1 MITLLTGAPGAGK
14 TALAV
19 DMITEANAKGR
30 AVFVHGLDGLK
41 SAHVQLDEPN
51 RWHELVP
58 DGALIV
64 IDEVQAVWR
73 PARAGSK
80 VADDVAAL
88 ETHRH
93 RGIDFVVTTQHP
105 SLLHSNVR
113 RLVGRHMH
121 IQDFGFLGRRVYEW
135 SEVSD
140 SLNKSKALVSRRYK
154 LPKKSFA
161 QYTSASIHVK
171 PNRGLPRALVVA
183 LVAVPLTAV
192 LLGMGYQRVMA
203 KGKPAEPEKAAHA
216 MPTKEAAREQPAAPP
231 STPDLVPTSLVEQVI
246 APKFAGCIS
255 MGNRCECIDTE
266 GFSKEVERAFCVQT
280 AARSGVGVPYQLE
293 GPKEGPPKPASPPQ
307 AGQPQET
314 QVSGLAGL
322 RGHAAEV
329 RAVPQW

>member
-19 DMITEANAKGR
+19 DMINEANAKGR
-30 AVFVHGLDGLK
+30 AVFVYGLDGLK
-41 SAHVQLDEPN
+41 LAHVKLDEPN

-93 RGIDFVVTTQHP
+93 RGLDFVVTTQHP

-121 IQDFGFLGRRVYEW
+121 IQDFGVLGRRVYEW

-140 SLNKSKALVSRRYK
+140 SLNKAKALVSRRYR

-161 QYTSASIHVK
+161 QYTSASLHVK
-171 PNRGLPRALVVA
+171 PQRGLPMPLLVGV
-183 LVAVPLTAV
+183 VAVPLTVV
-192 LLGMGYQRVMA
+192 LLTMGYQRVMA
-203 KGKPAEPEKAAHA
+203 RTAPQAAKEAPAAT
-216 MPTKEAAREQPAAPP
+216 PTKEADRPAPIEPRPTA
-231 STPDLVPTSLVEQVI
+231 SVPEALKALVET
-246 APKFAGCIS
+246 PKFAGCIS
-255 MGNRCECIDTE
+255 MGKRCECIDTE
-266 GFSKEVERAFCVQT
+266 GFSKEVEQAFCVQT
-280 AARSGVGVPYQLE
+280 ATRSGVGVPYQLE
-293 GPKEGPPKPASPPQ
+293 AVKDAKPAVPSSYAPTEPRR
-307 AGQPQET
+307 
-314 QVSGLAGL
+314 SGDVAML
-322 RGHAAEV
+322 RGDAGEV
-329 RAVPQW
+329 RQIPQW